1 LLLEREGILIVQL
14 KHPIDFEKKITNEFT
29 NSIRKQKKIL
39 KLPKNNSI
47 LVTLIIKQQKIQ
59 FFKQEEMSLLM
70 IPKQELVKIINIVN
84 QYSIFNINISLKK
97 QTY

>member
-1 LLLEREGILIVQL
+1 MLLEREGILIVQL

-47 LVTLIIKQQKIQ
+47 LVTLVINRKKNTIENWKMKHT
-59 FFKQEEMSLLM
+59 EM
-70 IPKQELVKIINIVN
+70 
-84 QYSIFNINISLKK
+84 
-97 QTY
+97 